1 MEEGHFGIAKILS
14 LGVEGLR
21 SINPLFPGCIEKG
34 CVQLWFH
41 CGFAEAQAF
50 VSSPPF
56 ADIRWFQAGSG
67 TSLWTRIAVTEQDFN
82 ARSPAVEHWAAYLAL
97 LRCVFLA
104 RCWAAILASFWDCLF
119 GLVSGCP
126 LSLHSGCPD
135 GLLSGCLCGWLAGCQ
150 LGVVASANLGQ
161 LMQMIPR
168 TF

>member
-21 SINPLFPGCIEKG
+21 SINPLFPGCIENG

-82 ARSPAVEHWAAYLAL
+82 ARSPAVGLK
-97 LRCVFLA
+97 
-104 RCWAAILASFWDCLF
+104 ASFLNCFWASFLVAFRASKSHCFWASYLDC
-119 GLVSGCP
+119 P
-126 LSLHSGCPD
+126 A
-135 GLLSGCLCGWLAGCQ
+135 LAGFAICGGHPT
-150 LGVVASANLGQ
+150 LLW
-161 LMQMIPR
+161 
-168 TF
+168 

>member
-104 RCWAAILASFWDCLF
+104 RCWAAILASVLGLPFWFGF
-119 GLVSGCP
+119 GLP
-126 LSLHSGCPD
+126 FKFAF
-135 GLLSGCLCGWLAGCQ
+135 GLPRWLAFGLPLWLACG
-150 LGVVASANLGQ
+150 LPVGRCG
-161 LMQMIPR
+161 
-168 TF
+168 

>member
-104 RCWAAILASFWDCLF
+104 RCWAAIFFVLGLPFWFGF
-119 GLVSGCP
+119 GLP
-126 LSLHSGCPD
+126 FKFAF
-135 GLLSGCLCGWLAGCQ
+135 GLPRWLAFGLPLWLACG
-150 LGVVASANLGQ
+150 LPVGRCG
-161 LMQMIPR
+161 
-168 TF
+168 